1 MYLIMCHTNWRQ
13 LKSDHFLYV
22 KLFTHKKIK
31 GIGGT
36 FCLGLR
42 LLWIWII
49 VTLRAKLIPTILFA
63 GYAISNDS
71 KEWITLLTPA
81 CNTTKIVVTT
91 LMKSIFYSPF
101 HIFHLFVSLPVIVVA
116 LLLWS
121 EGLKKYEQ
129 FFKRTFLPAIIKT
142 VWTK

>member
-1 MYLIMCHTNWRQ
+1 M
-13 LKSDHFLYV
+13 
-22 KLFTHKKIK
+22 K
-31 GIGGT
+31 G
-36 FCLGLR
+36 
-42 LLWIWII
+42 
-49 VTLRAKLIPTILFA
+49 
-63 GYAISNDS
+63 
-71 KEWITLLTPA
+71 
-81 CNTTKIVVTT
+81 
-91 LMKSIFYSPF
+91 IFYSPF